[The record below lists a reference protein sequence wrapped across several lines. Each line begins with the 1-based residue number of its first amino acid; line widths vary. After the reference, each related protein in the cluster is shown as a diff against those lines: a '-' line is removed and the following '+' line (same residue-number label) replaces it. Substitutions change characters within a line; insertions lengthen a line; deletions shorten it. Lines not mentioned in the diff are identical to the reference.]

1 MMVECCRSRLL
12 ASLHQH
18 HQHQHQQH
26 ALETIYLSVCV
37 CLYLCIHLHCVSHFL
52 SIMLRSLSR
61 LVAHSNWPRATT
73 TLLPLPSRLPPLL
86 SPVSRVLSTAATT
99 TPPPPVVDDP
109 SKPQCVLS
117 PPHHQLPTPLQA

>member
-18 HQHQHQQH
+18 QQHQQQHRHH
-26 ALETIYLSVCV
+26 AFETIYSLCV
-37 CLYLCIHLHCVSHFL
+37 YLCIHLHCVSYFL

-73 TLLPLPSRLPPLL
+73 TLLPLPSRLPRLL